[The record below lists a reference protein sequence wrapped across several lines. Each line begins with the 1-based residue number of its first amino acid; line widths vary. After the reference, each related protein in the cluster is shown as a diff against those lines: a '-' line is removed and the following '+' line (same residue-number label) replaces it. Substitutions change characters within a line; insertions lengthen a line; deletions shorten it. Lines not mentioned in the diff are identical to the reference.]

1 VIQRGRGGE
10 RSSIK
15 QELAGLFPMKF
26 KSECEAKLAW
36 RISVKTFVCS
46 NGKVQWQAANKI
58 EITNC
63 RA

>member
-10 RSSIK
+10 RTSIK
-15 QELAGLFPMKF
+15 KELAGLFPMKF
-26 KSECEAKLAW
+26 KSECKAKFAW
-36 RISVKTFVCS
+36 RISIKTFICS
-46 NGKVQWQAANKI
+46 SSKVQWQAANEI